1 MCVVRYYNHISLSQ
15 KHPSSNDT
23 MDCGWFSIFYGSP
36 GFLKPKIDF
45 NHILNLLEIIMSF
58 INAYVQR
65 AYFHVLRVRR
75 EKRSVYGA
83 FTHPSLVVTLFFDR
97 CLDIIECHH
106 PDIWSCGTGTLL
118 VAPKSESR
126 AYEWRVQAMNK
137 HIFEYGLRSIEE
149 ERFGYFVRRSLE
161 YRDRIRINVSHAQ
174 QLTYE
179 QMESFDYIDDM
190 THQVEEVWQKSEAI
204 NRICMQRHGSR
215 NEERSL
221 TKNQTDLQ
229 ILEEVEECARKPV
242 TVALREFLS
251 NMYPLLS
258 VATDLRIGAGDYDFG
273 YDEDDEDDEEEEVE
287 DASNVIVPSDLI
299 MSSEKSECV
308 VCLEERIVLLWPCH
322 VTHVT
327 CQECVVKII
336 SRSRIPRCPLCR
348 VTIKLT

>member
-1 MCVVRYYNHISLSQ
+1 
-15 KHPSSNDT
+15 

-348 VTIKLT
+348 VTIKINLTT